1 MSNICVFVQLSRPFF
16 LQWYCFFFFL
26 LFSNLFQVLNYKN
39 CDNSERN
46 FDFYCRHGLAVVD
59 IVRQEPMACCS
70 VAGSTRSNNTRCD
83 AMPTDAWTGSPRQ
96 GGSTMSSD
104 SKVAP
109 MRPAKDRSW
118 PLRTRLWRL
127 HWIKAKYTLEI
138 IVFNASNA
146 WWIRLALTIL
156 TTLIFSKISTQSFKS
171 LSFFFHVIQHWKY
184 LGWKN

>member
-1 MSNICVFVQLSRPFF
+1 MKKSAHVDRITTRWKVLLLCSTSASPHNISYDVEHLCLCSIVPTFF

-118 PLRTRLWRL
+118 PLRTRL
-127 HWIKAKYTLEI
+127 
-138 IVFNASNA
+138 
-146 WWIRLALTIL
+146 
-156 TTLIFSKISTQSFKS
+156 
-171 LSFFFHVIQHWKY
+171 
-184 LGWKN
+184 